1 MIDQEKRPRWVILA
15 AVFVGIF
22 GFLSILSGGGVLF
35 VEGAGRE
42 AAGNYVPFVVWFNFL
57 VGFAYIAGA
66 VGLFL
71 WRPWITPLAFSIV
84 ALTIIVF
91 IAFGVHIAMGGA
103 YEMRT
108 VGAMT
113 LRSLVWLG
121 IAFSVRGVSKNDEQ
135 GSNNPQQT

>member
-1 MIDQEKRPRWVILA
+1 MADQEKRPRWAILA

-22 GFLSILSGGGVLF
+22 GILSLVSGGGVLF
-35 VEGAGRE
+35 VEGASRE

-66 VGLFL
+66 AGLFL
-71 WRPWITPLAFSIV
+71 WRSWVTPLAFSIA
-84 ALTIIVF
+84 ALTILVF
-91 IAFGVHIAMGGA
+91 AAFGIHILMDGA

-113 LRSLVWLG
+113 LRSFVWLG
-121 IAFSVRGVSKNDEQ
+121 IAFSVRGKI
-135 GSNNPQQT
+135 